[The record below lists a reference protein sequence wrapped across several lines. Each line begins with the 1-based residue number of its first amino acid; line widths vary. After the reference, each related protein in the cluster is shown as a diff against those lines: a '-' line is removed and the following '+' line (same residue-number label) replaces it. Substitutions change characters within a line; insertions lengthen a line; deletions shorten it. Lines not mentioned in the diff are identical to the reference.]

1 MRKSRRL
8 RRLWDTYRFPGF
20 RPEPTVVGIFGDPVA
35 RIIRLRRRAKKR
47 AAASVGG
54 RIEAGMTRPIDGS
67 ATFPAATR
75 ASIWNW
81 RFAASNAGAAAK

>member
-20 RPEPTVVGIFGDPVA
+20 RPEPTVVGIFGDPMA

-47 AAASVGG
+47 AAAPVAGP
-54 RIEAGMTRPIDGS
+54 IEAGMTRPIDVS

-75 ASIWNW
+75 ASTWNSMS
-81 RFAASNAGAAAK
+81 AASNAGAAGR